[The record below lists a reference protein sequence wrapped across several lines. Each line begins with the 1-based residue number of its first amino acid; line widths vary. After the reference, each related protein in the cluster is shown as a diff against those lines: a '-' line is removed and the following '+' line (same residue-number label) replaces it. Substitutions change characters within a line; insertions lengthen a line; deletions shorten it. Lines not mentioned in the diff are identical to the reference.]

1 MMTYSDEFPAKF
13 SEQDA
18 PVFVL
23 SLERSG
29 STLLRNILD
38 AHPEIFSP
46 AQLHIGSLCYWMHLT
61 SYCSISQLFTH
72 LNEQERQAAARAE
85 VRRAVSELVQGYALK
100 KNKRIWCD
108 KTTMNINYIDILS
121 STFPNAKFICLYRNC
136 LDFVYSY
143 MSVSKLGFMEEIAP
157 YIQRNPYNIV
167 SAIVD
172 YWIDSNHTIYRFEQE
187 NKEKCFKVTY
197 EEIVSAPDETLT
209 ALFGFLG
216 LNWHSELFDQVFSNK
231 GKGPVDGDIKFQ
243 FSTKLST
250 ASIGQG
256 ANIPLTSLPDPQRHR
271 LNDFLIKLGYPTLA
285 CGAHES
291 AATPIAAHTP
301 SQNEAGQSL
310 TELFSSYFP
319 RLIKERLESFRSLNC
334 VCKML
339 VSGEEGGVWTF
350 DLTKP
355 GGSVRA
361 EDSDAI
367 CTIGVSTEVLR
378 DIISGKVTALEAFQK
393 GLIGASGDRRMAINF
408 GRLLFG

>member
-1 MMTYSDEFPAKF
+1 MMTYMNELSFEA
-13 SEQDA
+13 SEESA

-85 VRRAVSELVQGYALK
+85 VRRVVSELVQGYASK

-121 STFPNAKFICLYRNC
+121 SIFPNAKFICLYRNC

-172 YWIDSNHTIYRFEQE
+172 YWVDSNHKIYGFEQE
-187 NKEKCFKVTY
+187 NKEKCFRVTY
-197 EEIVSAPDETLT
+197 EEIVSAPDETLA

-216 LNWHSELFDQVFSNK
+216 LNWQSKLFDQVFSNK

-243 FSTKLST
+243 FSTKIST

-256 ANIPLTSLPDPQRHR
+256 ANIPLTSIPDPQRHR
-271 LNDFLIKLGYPTLA
+271 LNNLLVKLGYPTLA
-285 CGAHES
+285 CGQHES
-291 AATPIAAHTP
+291 TAAQTGVFTS
-301 SQNEAGQSL
+301 SQNDMSQSL
-310 TELFSSYFP
+310 AELFSNYFP
-319 RLIKERLESFRSLNC
+319 RLIKERLEGFRALNC
-334 VCKML
+334 VCKIL

-367 CTIGVSTEVLR
+367 CTIGVSTEVLK
-378 DIISGKVTALEAFQK
+378 DIISGKVTALEAFQT

>member
-1 MMTYSDEFPAKF
+1 MMTYMNELSFKD
-13 SEQDA
+13 SEENA

-46 AQLHIGSLCYWMHLT
+46 AQLHIGSLCHWMYLT
-61 SYCSISQLFTH
+61 SYCSISQLSTH
-72 LNEQERQAAARAE
+72 LSEQERQATARVE
-85 VRRAVSELVQGYALK
+85 VKRVVSELMQGYASK

-108 KTTMNINYIDILS
+108 KTTRNINYIDILS
-121 STFPNAKFICLYRNC
+121 SVFPDAKFICLYRNC
-136 LDFVYSY
+136 LDFVYSN

-157 YIQRNPYNIV
+157 YIKRNPYNIV
-167 SAIVD
+167 SAIID
-172 YWIDSNHTIYRFEQE
+172 YWVDSNYAIYGFEQK
-187 NKEKCFKVTY
+187 NKEKCFRVTY
-197 EEIVSAPDETLT
+197 EETVSTPDETLN

-216 LNWHSELFDQVFSNK
+216 LNWQSDLFDQVFSSK

-243 FSTKLST
+243 FSTEIST

-256 ANIPLTSLPDPQRHR
+256 ASIPLTSIPDPQRHR
-271 LNDFLIKLGYPTLA
+271 LNDLLVKLGYPILA
-285 CGAHES
+285 CGQHES
-291 AATPIAAHTP
+291 TAAQIGVPA
-301 SQNEAGQSL
+301 SSKNDVSQSL
-310 TELFSSYFP
+310 AELFSNYFP
-319 RLIKERLESFRSLNC
+319 RLLKERLASFRSLNC

-350 DLTKP
+350 DLTEP
-355 GGSVRA
+355 EGNVRA

-367 CTIGVSTEVLR
+367 CTIGVSKEVLK
-378 DIISGKVTALEAFQK
+378 DIVSGKITALEAFQK
-393 GLIGASGDRRMAINF
+393 GLIGASGDQRMAINF